1 MDILV
6 ATRSAGK
13 MKEIRRIL
21 AEVPGLVVQDL
32 DGAGV
37 EYHAAEEALEPHDT
51 FEANALSKARYFAK
65 RSGMV
70 TVADD
75 SGIEVDA
82 LEGAPGVR
90 TKRFAQ
96 DGGAVSGPLEG
107 KSLDDANNAYLV
119 QSLEGVPAEAR
130 TARYVC
136 VAVLV
141 RPGPGDAE
149 PVAVLRGE
157 APGVIVDEP
166 KGEGGFGYDPFVL
179 DPDLGKTFAEMTPEQ
194 KDARSHRGS
203 AFRALADVLRT
214 DAVSRLL
221 SADSEGGTE

>member
-1 MDILV
+1 
-6 ATRSAGK
+6 

-21 AEVPGLVVQDL
+21 AEVPGLVVHDP
-32 DGAGV
+32 DDVDV
-37 EYHAAEEALEPHDT
+37 EYHATEETLEPHDT
-51 FEANALSKARYFAK
+51 FEANALSKARYFAR

-82 LEGAPGVR
+82 LDGAPGVR

-96 DGGAVSGPLEG
+96 DSGAASEELEG
-107 KSLDDANNAYLV
+107 QSLDDANNACLV
-119 QSLEGVPAEAR
+119 RSLEGVPAEAR

-166 KGEGGFGYDPFVL
+166 RGAGGFGYDPIVF

-214 DAVSRLL
+214 EAVSRLL
-221 SADSEGGTE
+221 SVGSTEGTK

>member
-1 MDILV
+1 MEVLV
-6 ATRSAGK
+6 ATRSPGK

-21 AEVPGLVVQDL
+21 AEVPGLVVHDL
-32 DGAGV
+32 ENAGV
-37 EYHAAEEALEPHDT
+37 EYDVAEESLEPHDT
-51 FEANALSKARYFAK
+51 FEENALSKARYFARRTGK
-65 RSGMV
+65 V

-82 LEGAPGVR
+82 LDGAPGVR
-90 TKRFAQ
+90 TRRFAQ
-96 DGGAVSGPLEG
+96 DGGAASADLEG
-107 KSLDDANNAYLV
+107 QLLDDANNAHLV
-119 QSLEGVPAEAR
+119 RRLDGVPTEAR

-141 RPGPGDAE
+141 RPGRDDAE

-166 KGEGGFGYDPFVL
+166 RGSGGFGYDPFVF
-179 DPDLGKTFAEMTPEQ
+179 DPDLGKTFAEMTPAQ

-214 DAVSRLL
+214 EAVSRLL
-221 SADSEGGTE
+221 NADSERGTE